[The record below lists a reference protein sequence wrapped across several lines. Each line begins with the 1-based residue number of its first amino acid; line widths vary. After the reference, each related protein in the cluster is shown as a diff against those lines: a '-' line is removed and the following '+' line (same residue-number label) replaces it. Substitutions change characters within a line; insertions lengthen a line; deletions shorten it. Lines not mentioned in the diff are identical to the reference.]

1 MPDASFSASASVVV
15 PHFRINPTFM
25 RLMVHTCTIQKTAQ
39 VAASNQG
46 SYGHQ
51 DRTFS
56 TIAVSYA
63 NVQCRFRELS
73 MRELEM
79 TGRAGQIVASHMI
92 YIPRHLCPD
101 QLLAVGAAATHRIVD
116 IIDRNGSLIDAGPF
130 DVQSVTLAAG
140 EAHHAVVL
148 VQRIG

>member
-1 MPDASFSASASVVV
+1 MPDRTFSASASLVA
-15 PHFRINPTFM
+15 PHIRVNPNFM
-25 RLMVHTCTIQKTAQ
+25 RLMVHRCTIQKTEL

-51 DRTFS
+51 DRTFT

-63 NVQCRFRELS
+63 DVQCRFRELS

-79 TGRAGQIVASHMI
+79 TGRAGQTIASHMI

-101 QLLAVGAAATHRIVD
+101 QLLATSASTTHRIVN
-116 IIDRNGSLIDAGPF
+116 ILDRNGSLLDAGPF

-140 EAHHAVVL
+140 EAHHVVVL